1 MTIAQTD
8 KPTPRKPLRLWP
20 GVVAVVLQW
29 LARFGIKAVVPG
41 FKGFALA
48 AQGGLIGA
56 VAIVV
61 WWAFLSRAAWSERL
75 GAIALMIVALG
86 ATWSLRHE
94 SMGPFWFFACAIP
107 ILCLAFVAGA
117 VASRR
122 LADGP
127 RRATMAATV
136 VLACGVWTLVRT
148 EGISGDHVA
157 QFRWRWAK
165 SSEERLLAHPS
176 PPAAE
181 PPKEQPI
188 AHAAAP
194 SVAPAAPREHP
205 ETLPAHS
212 AEAKT
217 ARNWPGF
224 RGPGR
229 DGIVR

>member
-75 GAIALMIVALG
+75 GAIALMIVTLG

-94 SMGPFWFFACAIP
+94 STGPFWLFAYAIP
-107 ILCLAFVAGA
+107 ILCLAFVAWA

-122 LADGP
+122 LAGGP
-127 RRATMAATV
+127 RRATMVATV

-157 QFRWRWAK
+157 TFAWRWTK
-165 SSEERLLAHPS
+165 SPEERLMAQAGAP
-176 PPAAE
+176 
-181 PPKEQPI
+181 Q
-188 AHAAAP
+188 AAP
-194 SVAPAAPREHP
+194 PSAPAAVGTPKERLKARATDEP
-205 ETLPAHS
+205 TELPPARAEVRSARTLRWNP
-212 AEAKT
+212 
-217 ARNWPGF
+217 
-224 RGPGR
+224 
-229 DGIVR
+229 